1 MRWFRK
7 KLRKLVDWS
16 QYDDSIVTL
25 EDYHARSIHCPDE
38 LDSQCI
44 RFKVFKANGGVVV
57 QTDTYDRR
65 TDRQTNALHVIVEG
79 QDLGHEV
86 GKIIT
91 YESLKL

>member
-1 MRWFRK
+1 MRWLK
-7 KLRKLVDWS
+7 KRLHNWINDERNSIDEYLV
-16 QYDDSIVTL
+16 VRT
-25 EDYHARSIHCPDE
+25 PDE
-38 LDSQCI
+38 PDSECI

-65 TDRQTNALHVIVEG
+65 NDRQHNTLHVIVEG
-79 QDLGHEV
+79 QDLGQEL